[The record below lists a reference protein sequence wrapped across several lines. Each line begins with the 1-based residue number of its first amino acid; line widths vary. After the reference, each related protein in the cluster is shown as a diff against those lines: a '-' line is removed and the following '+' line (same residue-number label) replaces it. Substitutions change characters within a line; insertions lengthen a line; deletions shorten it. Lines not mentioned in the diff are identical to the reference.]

1 MEEREKRER
10 QSHQVGDREASFLQ
24 TSSLITQV
32 SNAVNY
38 TNTLNSQI
46 FNKNTVGTW
55 PPTHLGALYVSGFP
69 ETGVV
74 KIDCL

>member
-10 QSHQVGDREASFLQ
+10 QSQKVGDREASFLQ

-38 TNTLNSQI
+38 TNT
-46 FNKNTVGTW
+46 
-55 PPTHLGALYVSGFP
+55 
-69 ETGVV
+69 
-74 KIDCL
+74 